1 MKRYNCTSSDK
12 RGAFGLCMEEHEQG
26 AFVPFSEISGLA
38 EQLADATR
46 QCGVMAELLREVTKI
61 VPAIGVAIDDLPV
74 VDAFLER
81 IEKALTGQALG
92 HSSNDALAMMMDE
105 LHDICVGLDA
115 PGGAQNGAEA
125 WDQVNGARDR
135 VLSSLSQ
142 GRPDTEWTDATTSPV
157 AADYREL
164 QEQHDQLQ
172 SKHKGVL
179 DLLQESHEVMRRIIP
194 PLPQDCTNRSDLL
207 DRIEVALAGKFSLP
221 AWYLDGAKDFKS
233 MMLDAS
239 TALFHPH
246 IEGVF
251 AVFERRLALDDQPQ
265 GGEPCALEPR
275 SSSPA

>member
-1 MKRYNCTSSDK
+1 MKRYDLELTAT
-12 RGAFGLCMEEHEQG
+12 GPVMEEREQG

-46 QCGVMAELLREVTKI
+46 QCGVMADLLREARNPLITAMEVSSEDESAA
-61 VPAIGVAIDDLPV
+61 VEELIDSIDSTLAGKLP
-74 VDAFLER
+74 
-81 IEKALTGQALG
+81 
-92 HSSNDALAMMMDE
+92 
-105 LHDICVGLDA
+105 
-115 PGGAQNGAEA
+115 
-125 WDQVNGARDR
+125 DR
-135 VLSSLSQ
+135 Q
-142 GRPDTEWTDATTSPV
+142 DTEWTDSSNSPV

-164 QEQHDQLQ
+164 QERHDQLQ
-172 SKHKGVL
+172 SRLKGAL

-194 PLPQDCTNRSDLL
+194 PLPQDCSNRSDLL
-207 DRIEVALAGKFSLP
+207 DRIEVALAGQFSLP

>member
-1 MKRYNCTSSDK
+1 MKRYDLELTAT
-12 RGAFGLCMEEHEQG
+12 GPVMEEHEQG
-26 AFVPFSEISGLA
+26 AFVPFSEVSGLA

-46 QCGVMAELLREVTKI
+46 QCGVMAGLLREVI
-61 VPAIGVAIDDLPV
+61 VRDDFDREDGDSAGRLLYRIDSAIAGKMP
-74 VDAFLER
+74 
-81 IEKALTGQALG
+81 GQ
-92 HSSNDALAMMMDE
+92 H
-105 LHDICVGLDA
+105 
-115 PGGAQNGAEA
+115 
-125 WDQVNGARDR
+125 
-135 VLSSLSQ
+135 
-142 GRPDTEWTDATTSPV
+142 DTEWTDTTTSPV

-172 SKHKGVL
+172 SKYKVAL

-194 PLPQDCTNRSDLL
+194 PLPQDYANRSGLL

-251 AVFERRLALDDQPQ
+251 AVFERRLALDGQPQ
-265 GGEPCALEPR
+265 GGEPCATEPQ

>member
-1 MKRYNCTSSDK
+1 MKRYDCEWTPL
-12 RGAFGLCMEEHEQG
+12 GAVMEEHKEG
-26 AFVPFSEISGLA
+26 AFVPFSEVSGLA
-38 EQLADATR
+38 DSVMKMGGRCQLLAD
-46 QCGVMAELLREVTKI
+46 LLREVTQI

-81 IEKALTGQALG
+81 IEKALTGQALV

-125 WDQVNGARDR
+125 WDQVKGARDR
-135 VLSSLSQ
+135 VLSSLNQ

-172 SKHKGVL
+172 SKHKVAL
-179 DLLQESHEVMRRIIP
+179 DLLHESHEVMRRIIP
-194 PLPQDCTNRSDLL
+194 PMPQDCANRSDLL
-207 DRIEVALAGKFSLP
+207 DRIEVALAGKFPLP

-265 GGEPCALEPR
+265 GGEPCAIASP

>member
-1 MKRYNCTSSDK
+1 VKRYNCTSSDK

-46 QCGVMAELLREVTKI
+46 QCGVMAGLLRE
-61 VPAIGVAIDDLPV
+61 AIGEVPQTQSFPSRCD
-74 VDAFLER
+74 
-81 IEKALTGQALG
+81 
-92 HSSNDALAMMMDE
+92 SALAGKM
-105 LHDICVGLDA
+105 
-115 PGGAQNGAEA
+115 P
-125 WDQVNGARDR
+125 DR
-135 VLSSLSQ
+135 Q
-142 GRPDTEWTDATTSPV
+142 DTEWTDTTTSPV

-172 SKHKGVL
+172 SRLKVVL

-194 PLPQDCTNRSDLL
+194 PLPQDCAKRGDLL
-207 DRIEVALAGKFSLP
+207 DRIEVALAGNFSLP

-251 AVFERRLALDDQPQ
+251 AVFERRLAPDGQPQ
-265 GGEPCALEPR
+265 GGEPCAIASP
-275 SSSPA
+275 SSSQA